1 MSLSAILVPIAI
13 SLIASAATPPAQLR
27 KKLAASRATGKV
39 SLPTRFN
46 DTDLLLKT
54 LHEHGLPAMMQA
66 DGSIATQLGQGS
78 ITYARASADG
88 PFIMEV
94 SEVGDIQ
101 CLIDEL
107 DCIENEYNGNVQTYT
122 YERIMSHMP
131 PDMTVESEEVMDDN
145 SIVITLNVG

>member
-27 KKLAASRATGKV
+27 KQ
-39 SLPTRFN
+39 RFN